1 MNEFVFKNQK
11 KLRCGL
17 TTGTCAAACAQA
29 AMLRLLTGQV
39 RSEVTVRLPES
50 RKRVQ
55 VDVAAAQLHEEIADN
70 RANRGTQQNSDG
82 RSPLQRVGSAE
93 NDSRSL
99 DQRVTLAVYPTADGG
114 FATRKDAGDDP
125 DVTNGTEIRA
135 YIQVCKRA
143 SEKIVTSDAGN
154 LKADRSMWQGKDTE
168 AAGSM
173 RKTPEQT
180 HASSRETS
188 VFVPEGAFASA
199 DGRLYLTGGEGVGRV
214 TKPGLEQAV
223 GQSAINRVPRQMIFD
238 AVQQV
243 LDAFEDD
250 EKRRTE
256 GCTPSLE
263 MENKLKHV
271 DGKPDAEYIRSK
283 WLNEGNE
290 KSERSEKPCYLITI
304 SVPAGAELA
313 KRTFN
318 PMLGIEGGISIL
330 GTTGIVEP
338 MSEAAIVATIETSI
352 RQVLAMEDAAA
363 SETETLRKEEVSADQ
378 KAETLIRQ
386 VLAMEDDAV
395 SEAETLR
402 KEDVSAD
409 QKTETSEERTAAD
422 EAVGQLQSP
431 AAHGEQ
437 TESTGSGRKDDGD
450 IGRSARRIL
459 AVPGNYGQ
467 RYVEQQLG
475 LRGVPV
481 VEVSNYIGEA
491 IDLAVSYGAT
501 DFLLVGNVGKLVKLA
516 AGIMNTHSRVADGRW
531 EIFAAHLALCGGTR
545 AQVAAMREATTTEEM
560 LTRLEAMGLRVP
572 VMASIMGEI
581 EAHMAHRIRGQMNF
595 GVIVYSERF
604 GRVGE
609 TAGAARLLE
618 GFCCIKS

>member
-50 RKRVQ
+50 RKSVQ
-55 VDVAAAQLHEEIADN
+55 V
-70 RANRGTQQNSDG
+70 
-82 RSPLQRVGSAE
+82 VGSAE
-93 NDSRSL
+93 SDARSSE
-99 DQRVTLAVYPTADGG
+99 QRVTLAVYPTADGG

-135 YIQVCKRA
+135 CIQVCKRA

-154 LKADRSMWQGKDTE
+154 LKADRSMWQGKDSE

-173 RKTPEQT
+173 RMNAEHAP
-180 HASSRETS
+180 ASSGEAS
-188 VFVPEGAFASA
+188 VLVPEGAFASA

-243 LDAFEDD
+243 LDAFEDE

-283 WLNEGNE
+283 CLNEGNE

-313 KRTFN
+313 QRTFN

-352 RQVLAMEDAAA
+352 RQVLAME
-363 SETETLRKEEVSADQ
+363 
-378 KAETLIRQ
+378 
-386 VLAMEDDAV
+386 
-395 SEAETLR
+395 
-402 KEDVSAD
+402 
-409 QKTETSEERTAAD
+409 
-422 EAVGQLQSP
+422 
-431 AAHGEQ
+431 
-437 TESTGSGRKDDGD
+437 DGD

-609 TAGAARLLE
+609 TEGAARLLE

>member
-50 RKRVQ
+50 RKRSL
-55 VDVAAAQLHEEIADN
+55 DSIAAAQLHEEITDN
-70 RANRGTQQNSDG
+70 RANRGTQQNRDG
-82 RSPLQRVGSAE
+82 RSPLQQAGSAE
-93 NDSRSL
+93 SDSRSF

-135 YIQVCKRA
+135 YIQVCER
-143 SEKIVTSDAGN
+143 V
-154 LKADRSMWQGKDTE
+154 
-168 AAGSM
+168 
-173 RKTPEQT
+173 P
-180 HASSRETS
+180 SR
-188 VFVPEGAFASA
+188 AFASA
-199 DGRLYLTGGEGVGRV
+199 DGRLYLTGGVGVGRV

-243 LDAFEDD
+243 LDAFEEDD

-256 GCTPSLE
+256 GCTPSFE

-313 KRTFN
+313 QRTFN

-352 RQVLAMEDAAA
+352 RQVLAMED
-363 SETETLRKEEVSADQ
+363 
-378 KAETLIRQ
+378 
-386 VLAMEDDAV
+386 
-395 SEAETLR
+395 
-402 KEDVSAD
+402 
-409 QKTETSEERTAAD
+409 
-422 EAVGQLQSP
+422 
-431 AAHGEQ
+431 
-437 TESTGSGRKDDGD
+437 GD
-450 IGRSARRIL
+450 IDRSARRIL

-560 LTRLEAMGLRVP
+560 LTRLEEMGLRAP

-609 TAGAARLLE
+609 TAGAARLLDR
-618 GFCCIKS
+618 FQS

>member
-55 VDVAAAQLHEEIADN
+55 VDVAAAKLHEEIADN
-70 RANRGTQQNSDG
+70 RANRGTQQDSNG
-82 RSPLQRVGSAE
+82 RSPLQQAGSAE
-93 NDSRSL
+93 SDTRSSE
-99 DQRVTLAVYPTADGG
+99 QRVTLAVYPTADGG

-135 YIQVCKRA
+135 YIQVCER
-143 SEKIVTSDAGN
+143 V
-154 LKADRSMWQGKDTE
+154 
-168 AAGSM
+168 
-173 RKTPEQT
+173 P
-180 HASSRETS
+180 SRTFMS
-188 VFVPEGAFASA
+188 T

-243 LDAFEDD
+243 LDAFEEDA
-250 EKRRTE
+250 
-256 GCTPSLE
+256 CTT
-263 MENKLKHV
+263 
-271 DGKPDAEYIRSK
+271 R
-283 WLNEGNE
+283 
-290 KSERSEKPCYLITI
+290 YLITI

-313 KRTFN
+313 QRTFN

-352 RQVLAMEDAAA
+352 RQVLAMEDAAV
-363 SETETLRKEEVSADQ
+363 SET
-378 KAETLIRQ
+378 
-386 VLAMEDDAV
+386 
-395 SEAETLR
+395 ETLR
-402 KEDVSAD
+402 KEDVSAA
-409 QKTETSEERTAAD
+409 QKAETSEEWTVAD
-422 EAVGQLQSP
+422 EAVGQLQPS
-431 AAHGEQ
+431 AAHGKQ
-437 TESTGSGRKDDGD
+437 TDSTDSGRKEDGD

-545 AQVAAMREATTTEEM
+545 AQVAAMREAMTTEEM
-560 LTRLEAMGLRVP
+560 LTRLETMGLRVP

-618 GFCCIKS
+618 GFQR

>member
-50 RKRVQ
+50 RKRSL
-55 VDVAAAQLHEEIADN
+55 DSIAAAQLHEEIDDN
-70 RANRGTQQNSDG
+70 RANRGAQQNSDG
-82 RSPLQRVGSAE
+82 WSPLQQAGSAE
-93 NDSRSL
+93 SDLRSSE
-99 DQRVTLAVYPTADGG
+99 QWVTLAVYPTADGG

-135 YIQVCKRA
+135 CIQVCD
-143 SEKIVTSDAGN
+143 V
-154 LKADRSMWQGKDTE
+154 
-168 AAGSM
+168 
-173 RKTPEQT
+173 
-180 HASSRETS
+180 
-188 VFVPEGAFASA
+188 VVVPEGAFASA

-243 LDAFEDD
+243 LDAFEEDD

-256 GCTPSLE
+256 GCTPSFE

-271 DGKPDAEYIRSK
+271 DGKSDAEYIRSK

-313 KRTFN
+313 QRTFN

-352 RQVLAMEDAAA
+352 RQVLAME
-363 SETETLRKEEVSADQ
+363 
-378 KAETLIRQ
+378 
-386 VLAMEDDAV
+386 
-395 SEAETLR
+395 
-402 KEDVSAD
+402 
-409 QKTETSEERTAAD
+409 
-422 EAVGQLQSP
+422 
-431 AAHGEQ
+431 
-437 TESTGSGRKDDGD
+437 DGD

-545 AQVAAMREATTTEEM
+545 AQVAVMREATTTEEM
-560 LTRLEAMGLRVP
+560 LTRLEEMGLRVP

-618 GFCCIKS
+618 RFQR

>member
-55 VDVAAAQLHEEIADN
+55 V
-70 RANRGTQQNSDG
+70 
-82 RSPLQRVGSAE
+82 VGSAE
-93 NDSRSL
+93 SDARSSE
-99 DQRVTLAVYPTADGG
+99 QRVTLAVYPTADGG

-135 YIQVCKRA
+135 YVQVCERVPSRA
-143 SEKIVTSDAGN
+143 
-154 LKADRSMWQGKDTE
+154 
-168 AAGSM
+168 
-173 RKTPEQT
+173 
-180 HASSRETS
+180 
-188 VFVPEGAFASA
+188 FVSA
-199 DGRLYLTGGEGVGRV
+199 DGRLYLTGGVGVGRV

-256 GCTPSLE
+256 GCTPSFE
-263 MENKLKHV
+263 MENKLKHM
-271 DGKPDAEYIRSK
+271 DGKSDAEYIRSK
-283 WLNEGNE
+283 CLNEENE

-313 KRTFN
+313 QRTFN
-318 PMLGIEGGISIL
+318 SMLGIEGGISIL

-363 SETETLRKEEVSADQ
+363 SET
-378 KAETLIRQ
+378 
-386 VLAMEDDAV
+386 
-395 SEAETLR
+395 
-402 KEDVSAD
+402 
-409 QKTETSEERTAAD
+409 
-422 EAVGQLQSP
+422 
-431 AAHGEQ
+431 Q
-437 TESTGSGRKDDGD
+437 TTDSGRKDDGD

-560 LTRLEAMGLRVP
+560 LTRLDAMGLRVP

-618 GFCCIKS
+618 GFQR

>member
-50 RKRVQ
+50 RKRSL
-55 VDVAAAQLHEEIADN
+55 DSIAAAQLHAEIADN
-70 RANRGTQQNSDG
+70 RANRGTQQDRDR
-82 RSPLQRVGSAE
+82 RSPLQQAGSAE
-93 NDSRSL
+93 SDTRSSE
-99 DQRVTLAVYPTADGG
+99 QWVTLAVYPTADGG

-135 YIQVCKRA
+135 YIQVCER
-143 SEKIVTSDAGN
+143 V
-154 LKADRSMWQGKDTE
+154 
-168 AAGSM
+168 
-173 RKTPEQT
+173 P
-180 HASSRETS
+180 SR
-188 VFVPEGAFASA
+188 AFASA

-243 LDAFEDD
+243 LDAFEDE

-271 DGKPDAEYIRSK
+271 DGKPDAECIRSK
-283 WLNEGNE
+283 CLNEGNE
-290 KSERSEKPCYLITI
+290 KSEQSEKPCYLITI
-304 SVPAGAELA
+304 SVPAGAEIA
-313 KRTFN
+313 QRTFN

-352 RQVLAMEDAAA
+352 RQVLALEDAAV
-363 SETETLRKEEVSADQ
+363 SETQTLRKEEVSADQ
-378 KAETLIRQ
+378 KAET
-386 VLAMEDDAV
+386 
-395 SEAETLR
+395 
-402 KEDVSAD
+402 
-409 QKTETSEERTAAD
+409 SEEWTAA
-422 EAVGQLQSP
+422 EKAARQSQSA

-437 TESTGSGRKDDGD
+437 TESTGSGRKEDGD

-560 LTRLEAMGLRVP
+560 LTRLQEMGLRVP

-581 EAHMAHRIRGQMNF
+581 EAHMAHRIRGQMDF

-618 GFCCIKS
+618 RFQR

>member
-50 RKRVQ
+50 RKHSL
-55 VDVAAAQLHEEIADN
+55 DSIAAAQLHEEIADN
-70 RANRGTQQNSDG
+70 RANRGTQQNRDG
-82 RSPLQRVGSAE
+82 RSPLQQAGSAE
-93 NDSRSL
+93 SDSGSF
-99 DQRVTLAVYPTADGG
+99 DQRVTLPVYPTADGG

-135 YIQVCKRA
+135 YVQVCEKGPEEIATSSEEELRLHADQHHSGITDDAREVRMESHAA
-143 SEKIVTSDAGN
+143 STCAAPATDA
-154 LKADRSMWQGKDTE
+154 L
-168 AAGSM
+168 
-173 RKTPEQT
+173 
-180 HASSRETS
+180 
-188 VFVPEGAFASA
+188 PEGAFVSA
-199 DGRLYLTGGEGVGRV
+199 NGRLYLTGGEGVGRV

-243 LDAFEDD
+243 LDVFEDD
-250 EKRRTE
+250 
-256 GCTPSLE
+256 
-263 MENKLKHV
+263 
-271 DGKPDAEYIRSK
+271 
-283 WLNEGNE
+283 
-290 KSERSEKPCYLITI
+290 EKPCYLITI

-313 KRTFN
+313 QRTFN

-352 RQVLAMEDAAA
+352 RQVLAMEDDAA
-363 SETETLRKEEVSADQ
+363 SKT
-378 KAETLIRQ
+378 
-386 VLAMEDDAV
+386 
-395 SEAETLR
+395 ETLR
-402 KEDVSAD
+402 KEDVSAA
-409 QKTETSEERTAAD
+409 QKAETFEERTAED
-422 EAVGQLQSP
+422 EAARQPQSA

-437 TESTGSGRKDDGD
+437 TESTGSGRKEDGD

-475 LRGVPV
+475 LRGGPV

-545 AQVAAMREATTTEEM
+545 AQVVAMREATTTEEM

-618 GFCCIKS
+618 GFQS

>member
-39 RSEVTVRLPES
+39 LSEVTVRLPES
-50 RKRVQ
+50 RK
-55 VDVAAAQLHEEIADN
+55 N
-70 RANRGTQQNSDG
+70 
-82 RSPLQRVGSAE
+82 PE
-93 NDSRSL
+93 NT
-99 DQRVTLAVYPTADGG
+99 RVTLPVYPTADGG

-135 YIQVCKRA
+135 YVQVCDVA
-143 SEKIVTSDAGN
+143 S
-154 LKADRSMWQGKDTE
+154 
-168 AAGSM
+168 
-173 RKTPEQT
+173 
-180 HASSRETS
+180 
-188 VFVPEGAFASA
+188 VPCGAFMSM
-199 DGRLYLTGGEGVGRV
+199 DGRLYLTGGMGVGRV

-243 LDAFEDD
+243 LEDFGEDA
-250 EKRRTE
+250 
-256 GCTPSLE
+256 CTT
-263 MENKLKHV
+263 
-271 DGKPDAEYIRSK
+271 
-283 WLNEGNE
+283 
-290 KSERSEKPCYLITI
+290 CYLITI

-313 KRTFN
+313 QRTFN

-338 MSEAAIVATIETSI
+338 MSEAALVATIETSI
-352 RQVLAMEDAAA
+352 RQVLAMEDVAA
-363 SETETLRKEEVSADQ
+363 SGAEKLREEEVSASHGKQ
-378 KAETLIRQ
+378 T
-386 VLAMEDDAV
+386 V
-395 SEAETLR
+395 SN
-402 KEDVSAD
+402 
-409 QKTETSEERTAAD
+409 
-422 EAVGQLQSP
+422 
-431 AAHGEQ
+431 
-437 TESTGSGRKDDGD
+437 GSGRKEDGD
-450 IGRSARRIL
+450 IGRRVRRIL

-545 AQVAAMREATTTEEM
+545 AQVVAMREATTTEEM
-560 LTRLEAMGLRVP
+560 LTRLEEMGLRVP

-581 EAHMAHRIRGQMNF
+581 EAHMAHRIRGQMDF

-609 TAGAARLLE
+609 TAGASRLLK
-618 GFCCIKS
+618 GFQM

>member
-55 VDVAAAQLHEEIADN
+55 VDVAAAKLHAEIADN

-93 NDSRSL
+93 SDSRSF

-135 YIQVCKRA
+135 YIQVCD
-143 SEKIVTSDAGN
+143 V
-154 LKADRSMWQGKDTE
+154 
-168 AAGSM
+168 
-173 RKTPEQT
+173 
-180 HASSRETS
+180 
-188 VFVPEGAFASA
+188 VVVPEGAFASA
-199 DGRLYLTGGEGVGRV
+199 DGRLYLTGGVGVGRV

-313 KRTFN
+313 QRTFN

-352 RQVLAMEDAAA
+352 RQVLAMEDAAV
-363 SETETLRKEEVSADQ
+363 SETQTLRKEE
-378 KAETLIRQ
+378 
-386 VLAMEDDAV
+386 
-395 SEAETLR
+395 
-402 KEDVSAD
+402 VSAD

-437 TESTGSGRKDDGD
+437 KELTGSGRKDDGD

-545 AQVAAMREATTTEEM
+545 AQVAAMRKSTTTEEM
-560 LTRLEAMGLRVP
+560 LTRLEEMGLRVP

>member
-29 AMLRLLTGQV
+29 AMLRLLIGQV
-39 RSEVTVRLPES
+39 LSEVTVRLPES
-50 RKRVQ
+50 RKRVRASIAGVSFRDEISEDREDREAHQ
-55 VDVAAAQLHEEIADN
+55 DSDGMSQLQQAGSVEDSTGSSAQL
-70 RANRGTQQNSDG
+70 
-82 RSPLQRVGSAE
+82 
-93 NDSRSL
+93 
-99 DQRVTLAVYPTADGG
+99 VTLPVYPTADGG

-135 YIQVCKRA
+135 YVQVCDVA
-143 SEKIVTSDAGN
+143 S
-154 LKADRSMWQGKDTE
+154 
-168 AAGSM
+168 
-173 RKTPEQT
+173 
-180 HASSRETS
+180 
-188 VFVPEGAFASA
+188 VPAGAFASA
-199 DGRLYLTGGEGVGRV
+199 DGRLYLTGGVGVGRV

-243 LDAFEDD
+243 LEDFGEDA
-250 EKRRTE
+250 
-256 GCTPSLE
+256 CTT
-263 MENKLKHV
+263 
-271 DGKPDAEYIRSK
+271 
-283 WLNEGNE
+283 
-290 KSERSEKPCYLITI
+290 CYLITI

-313 KRTFN
+313 QRTFN

-352 RQVLAMEDAAA
+352 RQLLAME
-363 SETETLRKEEVSADQ
+363 
-378 KAETLIRQ
+378 
-386 VLAMEDDAV
+386 
-395 SEAETLR
+395 
-402 KEDVSAD
+402 
-409 QKTETSEERTAAD
+409 
-422 EAVGQLQSP
+422 
-431 AAHGEQ
+431 
-437 TESTGSGRKDDGD
+437 DGD
-450 IGRSARRIL
+450 IGRRARRIL

-560 LTRLEAMGLRVP
+560 LTRLEEMGLRAQ

-581 EAHMAHRIRGQMNF
+581 EAHMAHRIRGQMDF

>member
-39 RSEVTVRLPES
+39 LPEVTVRLPES
-50 RKRVQ
+50 RKRVRASIAGVSFRDEISEDREDREAHQ
-55 VDVAAAQLHEEIADN
+55 DSDGISQLQQAGSVEDSTGSSAQL
-70 RANRGTQQNSDG
+70 
-82 RSPLQRVGSAE
+82 
-93 NDSRSL
+93 
-99 DQRVTLAVYPTADGG
+99 VTLPVYPTADGG

-135 YIQVCKRA
+135 YVQVCD
-143 SEKIVTSDAGN
+143 VV
-154 LKADRSMWQGKDTE
+154 
-168 AAGSM
+168 
-173 RKTPEQT
+173 
-180 HASSRETS
+180 S
-188 VFVPEGAFASA
+188 VPAGAFASA
-199 DGRLYLTGGEGVGRV
+199 DGRMYLTGGVGVGRV

-243 LDAFEDD
+243 LEDFG
-250 EKRRTE
+250 EE
-256 GCTPSLE
+256 ACTT
-263 MENKLKHV
+263 
-271 DGKPDAEYIRSK
+271 
-283 WLNEGNE
+283 
-290 KSERSEKPCYLITI
+290 CYLIMI

-313 KRTFN
+313 QRTFN
-318 PMLGIEGGISIL
+318 PKLGIEGGISIL

-352 RQVLAMEDAAA
+352 RQVLAMEDAAV
-363 SETETLRKEEVSADQ
+363 SGTETLRKEEVSAAQ
-378 KAETLIRQ
+378 KP
-386 VLAMEDDAV
+386 ED
-395 SEAETLR
+395 SEEQTGVEEAAGWPR
-402 KEDVSAD
+402 VSASHGK
-409 QKTETSEERTAAD
+409 QTA
-422 EAVGQLQSP
+422 
-431 AAHGEQ
+431 
-437 TESTGSGRKDDGD
+437 STDSGRKEDGD
-450 IGRSARRIL
+450 IGRRTRRIL

-560 LTRLEAMGLRVP
+560 LTRLEEMGLRAP
-572 VMASIMGEI
+572 VMDSIMGEI
-581 EAHMAHRIRGQMNF
+581 EAHMAHRIRGQMDF

-609 TAGAARLLE
+609 TAGAAQLLE

>member
-55 VDVAAAQLHEEIADN
+55 VDVAAAKLHAEIADN

-93 NDSRSL
+93 SDSRSF

-135 YIQVCKRA
+135 CIQVCKRA

-154 LKADRSMWQGKDTE
+154 LKAGRYMWQGKDSE

-173 RKTPEQT
+173 RKNPEQT

-188 VFVPEGAFASA
+188 VLVPEGAFASA
-199 DGRLYLTGGEGVGRV
+199 DGRLYLTGGVGVGRV

-313 KRTFN
+313 QRTFN

-352 RQVLAMEDAAA
+352 RQVLAMEDAAV
-363 SETETLRKEEVSADQ
+363 SETQTLRKEE
-378 KAETLIRQ
+378 
-386 VLAMEDDAV
+386 
-395 SEAETLR
+395 
-402 KEDVSAD
+402 VSAD

-437 TESTGSGRKDDGD
+437 KELTGSGRKDDGD

-545 AQVAAMREATTTEEM
+545 AQVAAMRKATTTEEM
-560 LTRLEAMGLRVP
+560 LTRLEEMGLRVP

>member
-39 RSEVTVRLPES
+39 LPEVTVRLPES
-50 RKRVQ
+50 RK
-55 VDVAAAQLHEEIADN
+55 N
-70 RANRGTQQNSDG
+70 
-82 RSPLQRVGSAE
+82 PE
-93 NDSRSL
+93 NT
-99 DQRVTLAVYPTADGG
+99 RVTLPVYPTADGG

-135 YIQVCKRA
+135 YVQVCD
-143 SEKIVTSDAGN
+143 VV
-154 LKADRSMWQGKDTE
+154 
-168 AAGSM
+168 
-173 RKTPEQT
+173 
-180 HASSRETS
+180 S
-188 VFVPEGAFASA
+188 VPAGAFASA
-199 DGRLYLTGGEGVGRV
+199 DGRLYLTGGMGVGRV

-243 LDAFEDD
+243 LEDFGEDA
-250 EKRRTE
+250 
-256 GCTPSLE
+256 CTT
-263 MENKLKHV
+263 
-271 DGKPDAEYIRSK
+271 
-283 WLNEGNE
+283 
-290 KSERSEKPCYLITI
+290 CYLITI
-304 SVPAGAELA
+304 SVPAGVELA
-313 KRTFN
+313 QRTFN

-338 MSEAAIVATIETSI
+338 MSEAAIVATIESLI
-352 RQVLAMEDAAA
+352 RQVLAMEDAAV
-363 SETETLRKEEVSADQ
+363 SGTETLRKEEVSASHGKQ
-378 KAETLIRQ
+378 
-386 VLAMEDDAV
+386 
-395 SEAETLR
+395 
-402 KEDVSAD
+402 
-409 QKTETSEERTAAD
+409 TA
-422 EAVGQLQSP
+422 
-431 AAHGEQ
+431 
-437 TESTGSGRKDDGD
+437 STDRGRKDDGD
-450 IGRSARRIL
+450 IGRRKRRIL

-560 LTRLEAMGLRVP
+560 LTRLEEMGLRAQ

-581 EAHMAHRIRGQMNF
+581 EAHMAHRIRGQMDF

-609 TAGAARLLE
+609 TTDTERLLE

>member
-1 MNEFVFKNQK
+1 MDMNEFVFKNQK

-39 RSEVTVRLPES
+39 LSEVTVRLPES
-50 RKRVQ
+50 RK
-55 VDVAAAQLHEEIADN
+55 N
-70 RANRGTQQNSDG
+70 
-82 RSPLQRVGSAE
+82 PE
-93 NDSRSL
+93 NT
-99 DQRVTLAVYPTADGG
+99 RVTLSVYPTAGGG

-135 YIQVCKRA
+135 YIQVRDVA
-143 SEKIVTSDAGN
+143 SMPA
-154 LKADRSMWQGKDTE
+154 
-168 AAGSM
+168 
-173 RKTPEQT
+173 
-180 HASSRETS
+180 
-188 VFVPEGAFASA
+188 GAFASA
-199 DGRLYLTGGEGVGRV
+199 NGRLYLTGGEGVGRV
-214 TKPGLEQAV
+214 TKPGLEQAI

-243 LDAFEDD
+243 LDAFEEEEEKLRMEGIASSLAMEDRPKHTD
-250 EKRRTE
+250 EK
-256 GCTPSLE
+256 PNA
-263 MENKLKHV
+263 ENS
-271 DGKPDAEYIRSK
+271 RSNR
-283 WLNEGNE
+283 LNEGNE
-290 KSERSEKPCYLITI
+290 TSERSEKSCYLITI

-313 KRTFN
+313 QRTFN

-352 RQVLAMEDAAA
+352 RQVLAMED
-363 SETETLRKEEVSADQ
+363 
-378 KAETLIRQ
+378 
-386 VLAMEDDAV
+386 
-395 SEAETLR
+395 
-402 KEDVSAD
+402 
-409 QKTETSEERTAAD
+409 
-422 EAVGQLQSP
+422 
-431 AAHGEQ
+431 
-437 TESTGSGRKDDGD
+437 GD
-450 IGRSARRIL
+450 IGRRARRIL

-467 RYVEQQLG
+467 RYAEQNLG

-491 IDLAVSYGAT
+491 IDLAISYGAT

-545 AQVAAMREATTTEEM
+545 AQVTAMREATTTAEM
-560 LTRLEAMGLRVP
+560 LTRLEEMGLRAP
-572 VMASIMGEI
+572 VMASIMEEI
-581 EAHMAHRIRGQMNF
+581 EAHMAHRIRGQMDF

-618 GFCCIKS
+618 KFRGTGA

>member
-39 RSEVTVRLPES
+39 LSEVTVRLPES
-50 RKRVQ
+50 RKRVRESIAG
-55 VDVAAAQLHEEIADN
+55 VSFRDEISKDREN
-70 RANRGTQQNSDG
+70 SGTQRESEGMSQ
-82 RSPLQRVGSAE
+82 LQQAGSVE
-93 NDSRSL
+93 DSTGSSTQL
-99 DQRVTLAVYPTADGG
+99 VTLSVYPTADGG
-114 FATRKDAGDDP
+114 CATRKDAGDDP

-135 YIQVCKRA
+135 YIQVCDVA
-143 SEKIVTSDAGN
+143 S
-154 LKADRSMWQGKDTE
+154 
-168 AAGSM
+168 
-173 RKTPEQT
+173 
-180 HASSRETS
+180 
-188 VFVPEGAFASA
+188 VPAGAFVSA

-214 TKPGLEQAV
+214 TKPGLEQAI

-243 LDAFEDD
+243 LDAFEEEEEKLRMEGISSSLAMEDRPKHTD
-250 EKRRTE
+250 E
-256 GCTPSLE
+256 
-263 MENKLKHV
+263 
-271 DGKPDAEYIRSK
+271 KPDAENSRSNR
-283 WLNEGNE
+283 LNERNE
-290 KSERSEKPCYLITI
+290 TSERSEKSCYLITI

-313 KRTFN
+313 QRTFN

-338 MSEAAIVATIETSI
+338 MSESAIVATIETSI
-352 RQVLAMEDAAA
+352 RQVLAMED
-363 SETETLRKEEVSADQ
+363 T
-378 KAETLIRQ
+378 
-386 VLAMEDDAV
+386 AV
-395 SEAETLR
+395 SGAETLR
-402 KEDVSAD
+402 KKEMSAA
-409 QKTETSEERTAAD
+409 QKPEASEEQAGAD
-422 EAVGQLQSP
+422 EAAGWSRTSVAYGKQMVSN
-431 AAHGEQ
+431 
-437 TESTGSGRKDDGD
+437 GSGRKEDGD
-450 IGRSARRIL
+450 IGRRARRIL

-545 AQVAAMREATTTEEM
+545 AQVAAMWEATTTEEM
-560 LTRLEAMGLRVP
+560 LTRLQEMGLRVP

-581 EAHMAHRIRGQMNF
+581 EAHMAHRIRGQMDF

-618 GFCCIKS
+618 KFRGTGA

>member
-39 RSEVTVRLPES
+39 LSEVTVRLPES
-50 RKRVQ
+50 RKRVRASIAEAS
-55 VDVAAAQLHEEIADN
+55 VHEEISEN
-70 RANRGTQQNSDG
+70 GERRGTRQDSDG
-82 RSPLQRVGSAE
+82 MSQLQQAGPAEGSQGSFA
-93 NDSRSL
+93 
-99 DQRVTLAVYPTADGG
+99 QRVTLAVYPTADGG

-135 YIQVCKRA
+135 YIQVCDVA
-143 SEKIVTSDAGN
+143 S
-154 LKADRSMWQGKDTE
+154 
-168 AAGSM
+168 
-173 RKTPEQT
+173 
-180 HASSRETS
+180 
-188 VFVPEGAFASA
+188 VPAGAFASA
-199 DGRLYLTGGEGVGRV
+199 DGRLYLTGGMGVGRV

-243 LDAFEDD
+243 LEDFGEEE
-250 EKRRTE
+250 EKLRMESIVAEDGTA
-256 GCTPSLE
+256 SHE
-263 MENKLKHV
+263 MKDKT
-271 DGKPDAEYIRSK
+271 SC
-283 WLNEGNE
+283 NEENE
-290 KSERSEKPCYLITI
+290 KSEQAEKTCYLITI

-313 KRTFN
+313 QRTFN

-338 MSEAAIVATIETSI
+338 MSEAAIVATIESSI
-352 RQVLAMEDAAA
+352 RQVLAMEDAAVSGTDEA
-363 SETETLRKEEVSADQ
+363 AVWPRVSASHGKQ
-378 KAETLIRQ
+378 
-386 VLAMEDDAV
+386 
-395 SEAETLR
+395 
-402 KEDVSAD
+402 
-409 QKTETSEERTAAD
+409 TA
-422 EAVGQLQSP
+422 
-431 AAHGEQ
+431 
-437 TESTGSGRKDDGD
+437 STDSGRKEDGD
-450 IGRSARRIL
+450 IGRRARRIL

-560 LTRLEAMGLRVP
+560 LTRLEEMGLRVP

-581 EAHMAHRIRGQMNF
+581 EAHMAHRIRGQMDF

>member
-55 VDVAAAQLHEEIADN
+55 VDVAAAKLHAEIADN

-93 NDSRSL
+93 SDSRSF

-135 YIQVCKRA
+135 CIQVCKRA

-154 LKADRSMWQGKDTE
+154 LKAGRYMWQGKDSE

-173 RKTPEQT
+173 RKNPEQT

-188 VFVPEGAFASA
+188 VLVPEGAFVSA
-199 DGRLYLTGGEGVGRV
+199 DGRLYLTGGVGVGRV

-271 DGKPDAEYIRSK
+271 YGKPDAEYIRSK

-313 KRTFN
+313 QRTFN

-352 RQVLAMEDAAA
+352 RQVLAMEDAAV
-363 SETETLRKEEVSADQ
+363 SETQTLRKEE
-378 KAETLIRQ
+378 
-386 VLAMEDDAV
+386 
-395 SEAETLR
+395 
-402 KEDVSAD
+402 VSAD

-437 TESTGSGRKDDGD
+437 KELTGSGRKDDGD

-545 AQVAAMREATTTEEM
+545 AQVAAMRKATTTEEM
-560 LTRLEAMGLRVP
+560 LTRLEEMGLRVP

>member
-55 VDVAAAQLHEEIADN
+55 VDVAAAKLHAEIADN

-93 NDSRSL
+93 SDSRSF

-135 YIQVCKRA
+135 YIQVCD
-143 SEKIVTSDAGN
+143 V
-154 LKADRSMWQGKDTE
+154 
-168 AAGSM
+168 
-173 RKTPEQT
+173 
-180 HASSRETS
+180 
-188 VFVPEGAFASA
+188 VVVPEGAFMST

-263 MENKLKHV
+263 MKNKLKHV

-313 KRTFN
+313 QRTFN

-352 RQVLAMEDAAA
+352 RQVLAMEDAAV
-363 SETETLRKEEVSADQ
+363 SKTETLRKEEVSADQ

-386 VLAMEDDAV
+386 VLAMEDAAV
-395 SEAETLR
+395 SETQTLR
-402 KEDVSAD
+402 KEEVSAD

-437 TESTGSGRKDDGD
+437 KELTGSGRKDDGD

-545 AQVAAMREATTTEEM
+545 AQVAAMRKATTTEEM
-560 LTRLEAMGLRVP
+560 LTRLEEMGLRVP

-609 TAGAARLLE
+609 TAGAERLLE

>member
-55 VDVAAAQLHEEIADN
+55 VDVAAAKLHAEIADN

-93 NDSRSL
+93 SDSRSF

-135 YIQVCKRA
+135 CIQVCD
-143 SEKIVTSDAGN
+143 V
-154 LKADRSMWQGKDTE
+154 
-168 AAGSM
+168 
-173 RKTPEQT
+173 
-180 HASSRETS
+180 
-188 VFVPEGAFASA
+188 VVVPEGAFASA
-199 DGRLYLTGGEGVGRV
+199 DGRLYLTGGVGVGRV

-313 KRTFN
+313 QRTFN

-352 RQVLAMEDAAA
+352 RQVLAMEDAAV
-363 SETETLRKEEVSADQ
+363 SKTETLRKEEVSADQ

-386 VLAMEDDAV
+386 VLAMEDAV
-395 SEAETLR
+395 ASETETLR
-402 KEDVSAD
+402 KEEVSAD
-409 QKTETSEERTAAD
+409 QKAETSEERTAAD

-431 AAHGEQ
+431 AAHGKQ
-437 TESTGSGRKDDGD
+437 TEATGSGRKDDGD

-560 LTRLEAMGLRVP
+560 LTRLEEMGLRVP

>member
-55 VDVAAAQLHEEIADN
+55 VDVAAAKLHAEIADN

-93 NDSRSL
+93 SDSRSF

-135 YIQVCKRA
+135 YIQVCD
-143 SEKIVTSDAGN
+143 V
-154 LKADRSMWQGKDTE
+154 
-168 AAGSM
+168 
-173 RKTPEQT
+173 
-180 HASSRETS
+180 
-188 VFVPEGAFASA
+188 VVVPEGAFASA
-199 DGRLYLTGGEGVGRV
+199 DGRLYLTGGVGVGRV

-313 KRTFN
+313 QRTFN

-352 RQVLAMEDAAA
+352 RQVLAMEDAVA

-378 KAETLIRQ
+378 KA
-386 VLAMEDDAV
+386 
-395 SEAETLR
+395 
-402 KEDVSAD
+402 
-409 QKTETSEERTAAD
+409 ETSEERTAAD

-431 AAHGEQ
+431 AAHGKQ
-437 TESTGSGRKDDGD
+437 TEATGSGRKDDGD

-560 LTRLEAMGLRVP
+560 LTRLEEMGLRVP

-609 TAGAARLLE
+609 TAGAERLLE

>member
-55 VDVAAAQLHEEIADN
+55 VDVAAAKLHEEIADN
-70 RANRGTQQNSDG
+70 RANRGTQQDSNG
-82 RSPLQRVGSAE
+82 RSPLQQAGSAE
-93 NDSRSL
+93 SDTRSSE
-99 DQRVTLAVYPTADGG
+99 QRVTLAVYPTADGG

-135 YIQVCKRA
+135 YVQVCDVV
-143 SEKIVTSDAGN
+143 S
-154 LKADRSMWQGKDTE
+154 
-168 AAGSM
+168 
-173 RKTPEQT
+173 
-180 HASSRETS
+180 
-188 VFVPEGAFASA
+188 VPEGAFVSA
-199 DGRLYLTGGEGVGRV
+199 DGRLYLTGGVGVGRA

-238 AVQQV
+238 AAQQV
-243 LDAFEDD
+243 LDAFEEDD

-283 WLNEGNE
+283 CLNEENE

-313 KRTFN
+313 QRTFN

-352 RQVLAMEDAAA
+352 RQVLAMEDAAV
-363 SETETLRKEEVSADQ
+363 SKTQTQRKEEVSADQ
-378 KAETLIRQ
+378 KT
-386 VLAMEDDAV
+386 
-395 SEAETLR
+395 
-402 KEDVSAD
+402 K
-409 QKTETSEERTAAD
+409 TSEERTAAD

-437 TESTGSGRKDDGD
+437 KESTGSGRKEDGD

-560 LTRLEAMGLRVP
+560 LTRLEEMGLRAP

-609 TAGAARLLE
+609 TAGAARLLDR
-618 GFCCIKS
+618 FQR

>member
-55 VDVAAAQLHEEIADN
+55 VDVAAAKLHAEIADN

-93 NDSRSL
+93 SDSRSF

-135 YIQVCKRA
+135 YIQVCD
-143 SEKIVTSDAGN
+143 V
-154 LKADRSMWQGKDTE
+154 
-168 AAGSM
+168 
-173 RKTPEQT
+173 
-180 HASSRETS
+180 
-188 VFVPEGAFASA
+188 VVVPEGAFASA

-313 KRTFN
+313 QRTFN

-352 RQVLAMEDAAA
+352 RQVLAMEDAAV
-363 SETETLRKEEVSADQ
+363 SETQTLRKEEVS
-378 KAETLIRQ
+378 E
-386 VLAMEDDAV
+386 
-395 SEAETLR
+395 
-402 KEDVSAD
+402 D

-437 TESTGSGRKDDGD
+437 KELTGSGRKDDGD

-560 LTRLEAMGLRVP
+560 LTRLEEMGLRVP

-609 TAGAARLLE
+609 TAGAERLLE

>member
-55 VDVAAAQLHEEIADN
+55 VDVAAAKLHAEIADN

-93 NDSRSL
+93 SDSRSF

-135 YIQVCKRA
+135 YIQVCD
-143 SEKIVTSDAGN
+143 V
-154 LKADRSMWQGKDTE
+154 
-168 AAGSM
+168 
-173 RKTPEQT
+173 
-180 HASSRETS
+180 
-188 VFVPEGAFASA
+188 VVVPEGAFMST

-263 MENKLKHV
+263 MKNKLKHV

-313 KRTFN
+313 QRTFN

-352 RQVLAMEDAAA
+352 RQVLAMEDAAV
-363 SETETLRKEEVSADQ
+363 SETQTLRKEE
-378 KAETLIRQ
+378 
-386 VLAMEDDAV
+386 
-395 SEAETLR
+395 
-402 KEDVSAD
+402 VSAD

-437 TESTGSGRKDDGD
+437 KELTGSGRKDDGD

-545 AQVAAMREATTTEEM
+545 AQVAAMRKATTTEEM
-560 LTRLEAMGLRVP
+560 LTRLEEMGLRVP

-609 TAGAARLLE
+609 TAGAERLLE

>member
-29 AMLRLLTGQV
+29 AMLRLLTGKV
-39 RSEVTVRLPES
+39 LSEVTVRLPES

-55 VDVAAAQLHEEIADN
+55 ESIAAASVHEEISEN
-70 RANRGTQQNSDG
+70 GERRGTCLNSDG
-82 RSPLQRVGSAE
+82 TSPLQQTGSAE
-93 NDSRSL
+93 SSPGSSDRL
-99 DQRVTLAVYPTADGG
+99 VTLLVYPTADGG
-114 FATRKDAGDDP
+114 FATHKDAGDDP

-135 YIQVCKRA
+135 YVQACDVA
-143 SEKIVTSDAGN
+143 S
-154 LKADRSMWQGKDTE
+154 
-168 AAGSM
+168 
-173 RKTPEQT
+173 
-180 HASSRETS
+180 
-188 VFVPEGAFASA
+188 VPSGAFASA
-199 DGRLYLTGGEGVGRV
+199 DGQLYLTGGVGVGRV

-243 LDAFEDD
+243 LEDFGEDA
-250 EKRRTE
+250 
-256 GCTPSLE
+256 CTS
-263 MENKLKHV
+263 
-271 DGKPDAEYIRSK
+271 
-283 WLNEGNE
+283 
-290 KSERSEKPCYLITI
+290 CYLITI
-304 SVPAGAELA
+304 SVPVGAELA
-313 KRTFN
+313 QRTFN

-338 MSEAAIVATIETSI
+338 MSEAAIVATIESSI
-352 RQVLAMEDAAA
+352 RQVLAMEDAA
-363 SETETLRKEEVSADQ
+363 VSG
-378 KAETLIRQ
+378 AETRQ
-386 VLAMEDDAV
+386 
-395 SEAETLR
+395 R
-402 KEDVSAD
+402 K
-409 QKTETSEERTAAD
+409 
-422 EAVGQLQSP
+422 
-431 AAHGEQ
+431 
-437 TESTGSGRKDDGD
+437 
-450 IGRSARRIL
+450 RRIL

-531 EIFAAHLALCGGTR
+531 EIFAAHLALCGGTQ

-560 LTRLEAMGLRVP
+560 LTRLEEMGLRAP
-572 VMASIMGEI
+572 VMASIMEEI
-581 EAHMAHRIRGQMNF
+581 EAHLAHRIRGQMDF

-604 GRVGE
+604 GRVGDTTDAE
-609 TAGAARLLE
+609 RLLE
-618 GFCCIKS
+618 EFLI

>member
-55 VDVAAAQLHEEIADN
+55 VDVAAAKLHEEIADN
-70 RANRGTQQNSDG
+70 RANRGTQQDSDG

-93 NDSRSL
+93 SDARSF

-135 YIQVCKRA
+135 YIQVCKR
-143 SEKIVTSDAGN
+143 V
-154 LKADRSMWQGKDTE
+154 
-168 AAGSM
+168 
-173 RKTPEQT
+173 P
-180 HASSRETS
+180 SR
-188 VFVPEGAFASA
+188 AFASA

-238 AVQQV
+238 AVHQV

-263 MENKLKHV
+263 MENKPKHM

-283 WLNEGNE
+283 CLNEGNE

-313 KRTFN
+313 QRTFN

-338 MSEAAIVATIETSI
+338 MSEAAIIATIEASI
-352 RQVLAMEDAAA
+352 RQVLAMEDAAV
-363 SETETLRKEEVSADQ
+363 SETQTLRKEE
-378 KAETLIRQ
+378 
-386 VLAMEDDAV
+386 
-395 SEAETLR
+395 
-402 KEDVSAD
+402 VSAD

-431 AAHGEQ
+431 AAHGKQ
-437 TESTGSGRKDDGD
+437 TESTDSGRKDDGD

-609 TAGAARLLE
+609 TEGAARLLE

>member
-39 RSEVTVRLPES
+39 LSEVTVRLPES
-50 RKRVQ
+50 RKWLRESIAEVSFRDEISEDREDREAHQ
-55 VDVAAAQLHEEIADN
+55 DSDGMSQLQQAGPAEGSQGSFAQL
-70 RANRGTQQNSDG
+70 
-82 RSPLQRVGSAE
+82 
-93 NDSRSL
+93 
-99 DQRVTLAVYPTADGG
+99 VTLAVYPTADGG

-135 YIQVCKRA
+135 YIQVCDVA
-143 SEKIVTSDAGN
+143 S
-154 LKADRSMWQGKDTE
+154 
-168 AAGSM
+168 
-173 RKTPEQT
+173 
-180 HASSRETS
+180 
-188 VFVPEGAFASA
+188 VPAGAFASA
-199 DGRLYLTGGEGVGRV
+199 DGRLYLTGGMGVGRV

-243 LDAFEDD
+243 LEDFG
-250 EKRRTE
+250 EE
-256 GCTPSLE
+256 AG
-263 MENKLKHV
+263 
-271 DGKPDAEYIRSK
+271 AE
-283 WLNEGNE
+283 
-290 KSERSEKPCYLITI
+290 CYLITI

-313 KRTFN
+313 QRTFN

-338 MSEAAIVATIETSI
+338 MSEAAIVATIESSI
-352 RQVLAMEDAAA
+352 RQLLAMEDAAV
-363 SETETLRKEEVSADQ
+363 SGTEMLRKEEVFAAQ
-378 KAETLIRQ
+378 KP
-386 VLAMEDDAV
+386 
-395 SEAETLR
+395 
-402 KEDVSAD
+402 
-409 QKTETSEERTAAD
+409 ETSEEQGEAD
-422 EAVGQLQSP
+422 EAGGWPRVS
-431 AAHGEQ
+431 ASHGKQ
-437 TESTGSGRKDDGD
+437 TVSTESGRKEDGD
-450 IGRSARRIL
+450 IGRRARRIL

-560 LTRLEAMGLRVP
+560 LTRLEEMGLRAP

-581 EAHMAHRIRGQMNF
+581 EAHMAHRIRGQMDF

-618 GFCCIKS
+618 EFCCIKS

>member
-50 RKRVQ
+50 RKSVQ
-55 VDVAAAQLHEEIADN
+55 V
-70 RANRGTQQNSDG
+70 
-82 RSPLQRVGSAE
+82 VGSAE
-93 NDSRSL
+93 SDARSSE
-99 DQRVTLAVYPTADGG
+99 QRVTLAVYPTADGG

-135 YIQVCKRA
+135 CIQVCKRA

-154 LKADRSMWQGKDTE
+154 LKADRSMWQGKDSE

-173 RKTPEQT
+173 RMNAEHAP
-180 HASSRETS
+180 ASSGEAS
-188 VFVPEGAFASA
+188 VLVPEGAFASA
-199 DGRLYLTGGEGVGRV
+199 DGRLYLTGDVGVGRV

-243 LDAFEDD
+243 LDAFEEDD
-250 EKRRTE
+250 EKRRAE

-263 MENKLKHV
+263 MENKPKHM

-283 WLNEGNE
+283 CLNEGNE

-313 KRTFN
+313 QRTFN
-318 PMLGIEGGISIL
+318 PMLGIAGGISIL

-352 RQVLAMEDAAA
+352 RQVLAMEDVAV
-363 SETETLRKEEVSADQ
+363 SETQTQRKEE
-378 KAETLIRQ
+378 
-386 VLAMEDDAV
+386 
-395 SEAETLR
+395 
-402 KEDVSAD
+402 VSAD
-409 QKTETSEERTAAD
+409 QKTETSEERTAAE

>member
-55 VDVAAAQLHEEIADN
+55 VDVAAAKLHAEIADN

-93 NDSRSL
+93 SDSRSF

-135 YIQVCKRA
+135 YIQVCDVVA
-143 SEKIVTSDAGN
+143 
-154 LKADRSMWQGKDTE
+154 
-168 AAGSM
+168 
-173 RKTPEQT
+173 
-180 HASSRETS
+180 
-188 VFVPEGAFASA
+188 VPEGAFASA
-199 DGRLYLTGGEGVGRV
+199 DGRLYLTGGVGVGRV

-313 KRTFN
+313 QRTFN

-352 RQVLAMEDAAA
+352 RQVLAMEDAAV
-363 SETETLRKEEVSADQ
+363 SETQTLRKEE
-378 KAETLIRQ
+378 
-386 VLAMEDDAV
+386 
-395 SEAETLR
+395 
-402 KEDVSAD
+402 VSAD

-437 TESTGSGRKDDGD
+437 KELTGSGRKDDGD

-545 AQVAAMREATTTEEM
+545 AQVAAMRKATTTEEM
-560 LTRLEAMGLRVP
+560 LTRLEEMGLRVP

-609 TAGAARLLE
+609 TAGAERLLE

>member
-39 RSEVTVRLPES
+39 LPEVTVRLPES
-50 RKRVQ
+50 GKRVRESIAG
-55 VDVAAAQLHEEIADN
+55 VSFRDEISKDREN
-70 RANRGTQQNSDG
+70 SGTQHESEGMSQ
-82 RSPLQRVGSAE
+82 LQQAGPAEGSQGSFA
-93 NDSRSL
+93 
-99 DQRVTLAVYPTADGG
+99 QRVTLSVYPTADGG

-135 YIQVCKRA
+135 YIQVCDVA
-143 SEKIVTSDAGN
+143 S
-154 LKADRSMWQGKDTE
+154 
-168 AAGSM
+168 
-173 RKTPEQT
+173 
-180 HASSRETS
+180 
-188 VFVPEGAFASA
+188 VPAGAFASA
-199 DGRLYLTGGEGVGRV
+199 DGRLYLTGGVGVGRV

-243 LDAFEDD
+243 LEDFGEDA
-250 EKRRTE
+250 
-256 GCTPSLE
+256 CT
-263 MENKLKHV
+263 N
-271 DGKPDAEYIRSK
+271 
-283 WLNEGNE
+283 
-290 KSERSEKPCYLITI
+290 CYLITI

-313 KRTFN
+313 QRTFN

-338 MSEAAIVATIETSI
+338 MSEAAIVATIESSI
-352 RQVLAMEDAAA
+352 RQVLAMEDVATSGAKK
-363 SETETLRKEEVSADQ
+363 LRKEEVSASHGKQ
-378 KAETLIRQ
+378 T
-386 VLAMEDDAV
+386 V
-395 SEAETLR
+395 ST
-402 KEDVSAD
+402 D
-409 QKTETSEERTAAD
+409 
-422 EAVGQLQSP
+422 
-431 AAHGEQ
+431 
-437 TESTGSGRKDDGD
+437 SGRKEDGD
-450 IGRSARRIL
+450 IGRRARRIL

-560 LTRLEAMGLRVP
+560 LTRLEEMGLRAP
-572 VMASIMGEI
+572 VMTSIMGEI
-581 EAHMAHRIRGQMNF
+581 EAHMAHRIRGQMDF

-609 TAGAARLLE
+609 TAGAERLLE

>member
-17 TTGTCAAACAQA
+17 TTGTCATACAHA

-39 RSEVTVRLPES
+39 LSEVAVRLPES
-50 RKRVQ
+50 GNRDRESI
-55 VDVAAAQLHEEIADN
+55 AATPVHEEMSKDGE
-70 RANRGTQQNSDG
+70 RRGTCLNSDG
-82 RSPLQRVGSAE
+82 MVQLQQAGLEEDSTRSSTQL
-93 NDSRSL
+93 
-99 DQRVTLAVYPTADGG
+99 VTLAVYPTADGG

-135 YIQVCKRA
+135 YIQVCDVA
-143 SEKIVTSDAGN
+143 SVPAG
-154 LKADRSMWQGKDTE
+154 
-168 AAGSM
+168 
-173 RKTPEQT
+173 
-180 HASSRETS
+180 
-188 VFVPEGAFASA
+188 VFASA

-214 TKPGLEQAV
+214 TKPGLEQVV

-243 LDAFEDD
+243 LEDFG
-250 EKRRTE
+250 EE
-256 GCTPSLE
+256 ACTT
-263 MENKLKHV
+263 
-271 DGKPDAEYIRSK
+271 
-283 WLNEGNE
+283 
-290 KSERSEKPCYLITI
+290 CYLITI

-313 KRTFN
+313 QRTFN

-338 MSEAAIVATIETSI
+338 MSEAAIVATIESSI
-352 RQVLAMEDAAA
+352 RQELAME
-363 SETETLRKEEVSADQ
+363 
-378 KAETLIRQ
+378 
-386 VLAMEDDAV
+386 
-395 SEAETLR
+395 
-402 KEDVSAD
+402 
-409 QKTETSEERTAAD
+409 
-422 EAVGQLQSP
+422 
-431 AAHGEQ
+431 
-437 TESTGSGRKDDGD
+437 DGD
-450 IGRSARRIL
+450 IGRRKRRIL

-560 LTRLEAMGLRVP
+560 LTRLEEMGLRAP
-572 VMASIMGEI
+572 VMASIMGKI
-581 EAHMAHRIRGQMNF
+581 EAHMAHRIRGQMDF

-609 TAGAARLLE
+609 TAGAERLLE

>member
-29 AMLRLLTGQV
+29 AMLRLLTGKV
-39 RSEVTVRLPES
+39 LSEVMVRLPES

-55 VDVAAAQLHEEIADN
+55 ESIAGVSFRDEISEDREN
-70 RANRGTQQNSDG
+70 CGTQHDSDG
-82 RSPLQRVGSAE
+82 MSQLQQAGSVK
-93 NDSRSL
+93 DSTGSSTQL
-99 DQRVTLAVYPTADGG
+99 VTLSVYPTTDGG
-114 FATRKDAGDDP
+114 FATRKNAGDDP

-135 YIQVCKRA
+135 YVQVCDVA
-143 SEKIVTSDAGN
+143 S
-154 LKADRSMWQGKDTE
+154 
-168 AAGSM
+168 
-173 RKTPEQT
+173 
-180 HASSRETS
+180 
-188 VFVPEGAFASA
+188 VPYGAFMSM
-199 DGRLYLTGGEGVGRV
+199 DGRLYLTGGMGVGRV

-243 LDAFEDD
+243 LEDFGEE
-250 EKRRTE
+250 EKLRME
-256 GCTPSLE
+256 GIAAEDCTSSLA
-263 MENKLKHV
+263 MEDRLKHTN
-271 DGKPDAEYIRSK
+271 GKPDAENIGAKFLSG
-283 WLNEGNE
+283 GNE
-290 KSERSEKPCYLITI
+290 KSERAENPCYLITI

-313 KRTFN
+313 QRTFN

-338 MSEAAIVATIETSI
+338 MSEAAIVATIESSI
-352 RQVLAMEDAAA
+352 RQVLAMEDAAVSGTDEA
-363 SETETLRKEEVSADQ
+363 AVWPRVSASHGKQ
-378 KAETLIRQ
+378 
-386 VLAMEDDAV
+386 
-395 SEAETLR
+395 
-402 KEDVSAD
+402 
-409 QKTETSEERTAAD
+409 TA
-422 EAVGQLQSP
+422 
-431 AAHGEQ
+431 
-437 TESTGSGRKDDGD
+437 STDSGRKEDGD
-450 IGRSARRIL
+450 IGRRARRIL

-560 LTRLEAMGLRVP
+560 LTRLEEMGLRVP

-581 EAHMAHRIRGQMNF
+581 EAHMAHRIRGQMDF

-609 TAGAARLLE
+609 TAGAERLLVRAQMQ
-618 GFCCIKS
+618 GDRYTLF

>member
-29 AMLRLLTGQV
+29 AMLQLLTGQV
-39 RSEVTVRLPES
+39 LSEVSVRLPES

-55 VDVAAAQLHEEIADN
+55 VDVAAAKLHEEIADN

-82 RSPLQRVGSAE
+82 RSPLQQAGSAE
-93 NDSRSL
+93 SDTRSSE
-99 DQRVTLAVYPTADGG
+99 QWVTLAVYPTADGG

-135 YIQVCKRA
+135 YIQVCERT
-143 SEKIVTSDAGN
+143 SEKIMSSGEDH
-154 LKADRSMWQGKDTE
+154 LRSSRSLGHGVKE
-168 AAGSM
+168 AAGDM
-173 RKTPEQT
+173 RMNPEAAQ
-180 HASSRETS
+180 ASSDERS
-188 VFVPEGAFASA
+188 VSVPAGAFVSA

-243 LDAFEDD
+243 LDAFGEDD
-250 EKRRTE
+250 EKHRIE
-256 GCTPSLE
+256 GSAAESVTAASE
-263 MENKLKHV
+263 MEDEPKSTDEKQGVENL
-271 DGKPDAEYIRSK
+271 GLNRR
-283 WLNEGNE
+283 NEGNE
-290 KSERSEKPCYLITI
+290 QSERSKKTCYLITI

-313 KRTFN
+313 RRTFN

-352 RQVLAMEDAAA
+352 RQVLAMEDDVASGTEKLREVEASAAQMPEA
-363 SETETLRKEEVSADQ
+363 SEEPVG
-378 KAETLIRQ
+378 
-386 VLAMEDDAV
+386 
-395 SEAETLR
+395 
-402 KEDVSAD
+402 
-409 QKTETSEERTAAD
+409 AD
-422 EAVGQLQSP
+422 EAAGWPQVS
-431 AAHGEQ
+431 AAHEKQ
-437 TESTGSGRKDDGD
+437 AVSTDSGRRKDGD
-450 IGRSARRIL
+450 IGRRMRRIL

-467 RYVEQQLG
+467 RYVEANLG

-560 LTRLEAMGLRVP
+560 LTRLEAMGLRAP

-618 GFCCIKS
+618 RFRMQGDRSGTF

>member
-50 RKRVQ
+50 RKRSL
-55 VDVAAAQLHEEIADN
+55 DSIAAAQLHEEIDDN
-70 RANRGTQQNSDG
+70 RANRGAQQNSDG
-82 RSPLQRVGSAE
+82 RSPLQQAGSAE
-93 NDSRSL
+93 SDLRSSE
-99 DQRVTLAVYPTADGG
+99 QWVTLAVYPTADGG

-135 YIQVCKRA
+135 CIQVCD
-143 SEKIVTSDAGN
+143 V
-154 LKADRSMWQGKDTE
+154 
-168 AAGSM
+168 
-173 RKTPEQT
+173 
-180 HASSRETS
+180 
-188 VFVPEGAFASA
+188 VVVPEGAFASA

-243 LDAFEDD
+243 LDAFEEDD

-256 GCTPSLE
+256 GCTPSFE

-271 DGKPDAEYIRSK
+271 DGKSDAEYIRSK

-313 KRTFN
+313 QRTFN

-352 RQVLAMEDAAA
+352 RQVLALEDAAV
-363 SETETLRKEEVSADQ
+363 SET
-378 KAETLIRQ
+378 
-386 VLAMEDDAV
+386 
-395 SEAETLR
+395 ETLR

-409 QKTETSEERTAAD
+409 QKAETSEEWTAAE
-422 EAVGQLQSP
+422 EAARQPQSA

-437 TESTGSGRKDDGD
+437 TESTGSGRKEDGD

-560 LTRLEAMGLRVP
+560 LTRLEEMGLRAP

-609 TAGAARLLE
+609 TAGAARLLDR
-618 GFCCIKS
+618 FQS

>member
-55 VDVAAAQLHEEIADN
+55 V
-70 RANRGTQQNSDG
+70 
-82 RSPLQRVGSAE
+82 VGSAE
-93 NDSRSL
+93 SDARSSE
-99 DQRVTLAVYPTADGG
+99 QRVTLAVYPTADGG

-135 YIQVCKRA
+135 CIQVCKRA
-143 SEKIVTSDAGN
+143 SEKIVTSGAEN
-154 LKADRSMWQGKDTE
+154 LKTDRSMWQGKDSE

-173 RKTPEQT
+173 RMNAEHAP
-180 HASSRETS
+180 ASSREAS
-188 VFVPEGAFASA
+188 VLVPEGAFMST

-243 LDAFEDD
+243 LDAFEEDD

-283 WLNEGNE
+283 CLNEGNE

-313 KRTFN
+313 QRTFN

-352 RQVLAMEDAAA
+352 RQVLAMED
-363 SETETLRKEEVSADQ
+363 
-378 KAETLIRQ
+378 
-386 VLAMEDDAV
+386 DAV

-402 KEDVSAD
+402 KGEVSAA
-409 QKTETSEERTAAD
+409 QKAETSEERTVAD
-422 EAVGQLQSP
+422 EAVGQPQSA

-618 GFCCIKS
+618 GFWM

>member
-243 LDAFEDD
+243 LDAFEDE

>member
-55 VDVAAAQLHEEIADN
+55 VDVAAAKLHAEIADN

-93 NDSRSL
+93 SDSRSF

-135 YIQVCKRA
+135 YIQVCD
-143 SEKIVTSDAGN
+143 V
-154 LKADRSMWQGKDTE
+154 
-168 AAGSM
+168 
-173 RKTPEQT
+173 
-180 HASSRETS
+180 
-188 VFVPEGAFASA
+188 VVVPEGAFASA
-199 DGRLYLTGGEGVGRV
+199 DGRLYLTGGVGVGRV

-313 KRTFN
+313 QRTFN

-352 RQVLAMEDAAA
+352 RQVLAMEDAAV
-363 SETETLRKEEVSADQ
+363 SETQTLRKEE
-378 KAETLIRQ
+378 
-386 VLAMEDDAV
+386 
-395 SEAETLR
+395 
-402 KEDVSAD
+402 VSAD

-437 TESTGSGRKDDGD
+437 KELTGSGRKDDGD

-545 AQVAAMREATTTEEM
+545 AQVAAMRKSTTTEEM
-560 LTRLEAMGLRVP
+560 LTRLEEMGLRVP

-609 TAGAARLLE
+609 TAGAERLLE

>member
-29 AMLRLLTGQV
+29 AMLRLLTGKV
-39 RSEVTVRLPES
+39 LSEVMVRLPES

-55 VDVAAAQLHEEIADN
+55 ESIAGVSFRDEISEDREN
-70 RANRGTQQNSDG
+70 CGTQHDSDG
-82 RSPLQRVGSAE
+82 MSQLQQAGSVK
-93 NDSRSL
+93 DSTGSSTQL
-99 DQRVTLAVYPTADGG
+99 VTLSVYPTADGG

-135 YIQVCKRA
+135 YVQVCDVA
-143 SEKIVTSDAGN
+143 S
-154 LKADRSMWQGKDTE
+154 
-168 AAGSM
+168 
-173 RKTPEQT
+173 
-180 HASSRETS
+180 
-188 VFVPEGAFASA
+188 VPYGAFMSM
-199 DGRLYLTGGEGVGRV
+199 DGRLYLTGGMGVGRV

-243 LDAFEDD
+243 LEDFGEE
-250 EKRRTE
+250 EKLRMDSIAAE
-256 GCTPSLE
+256 DCTSSLA
-263 MENKLKHV
+263 MEDRLKHTN
-271 DGKPDAEYIRSK
+271 GKPDAENIGAKFLSG
-283 WLNEGNE
+283 GNE
-290 KSERSEKPCYLITI
+290 KSERAEKPCYLITI

-313 KRTFN
+313 QRTFN

-338 MSEAAIVATIETSI
+338 MSEAAIVATIESSI
-352 RQVLAMEDAAA
+352 RQLLTMEDAAVA
-363 SETETLRKEEVSADQ
+363 EVETLRKEEMSATHG
-378 KAETLIRQ
+378 E
-386 VLAMEDDAV
+386 LAASTD
-395 SEAETLR
+395 SGR
-402 KEDVSAD
+402 KED
-409 QKTETSEERTAAD
+409 
-422 EAVGQLQSP
+422 
-431 AAHGEQ
+431 
-437 TESTGSGRKDDGD
+437 GD
-450 IGRSARRIL
+450 IDRRARRIL

-560 LTRLEAMGLRVP
+560 LTRLEEMGLRVP

-581 EAHMAHRIRGQMNF
+581 EAHMAHRIRGQMDF

-609 TAGAARLLE
+609 TAGAERLLVRAQMQ
-618 GFCCIKS
+618 GDRYTLF

>member
-39 RSEVTVRLPES
+39 LSEVTVRLPES
-50 RKRVQ
+50 RK
-55 VDVAAAQLHEEIADN
+55 N
-70 RANRGTQQNSDG
+70 
-82 RSPLQRVGSAE
+82 PE
-93 NDSRSL
+93 NT
-99 DQRVTLAVYPTADGG
+99 RVTLTVYPTTDGG

-135 YIQVCKRA
+135 YVQVC
-143 SEKIVTSDAGN
+143 DG
-154 LKADRSMWQGKDTE
+154 M
-168 AAGSM
+168 
-173 RKTPEQT
+173 
-180 HASSRETS
+180 S
-188 VFVPEGAFASA
+188 VPVGAFAST
-199 DGRLYLTGGEGVGRV
+199 DGRLYLTGGVGVGRV

-243 LDAFEDD
+243 LEDFGEG
-250 EKRRTE
+250 EKLRME
-256 GCTPSLE
+256 GIAAEDGTSSLA
-263 MENKLKHV
+263 MEDRLKHTN
-271 DGKPDAEYIRSK
+271 GKPDAENIGAKFLSG
-283 WLNEGNE
+283 GNE
-290 KSERSEKPCYLITI
+290 KSEQAEKRCYLITI

-313 KRTFN
+313 QRTFN

-338 MSEAAIVATIETSI
+338 MSEAAIVATIESSI
-352 RQVLAMEDAAA
+352 RQVLAMEDAA
-363 SETETLRKEEVSADQ
+363 VSG
-378 KAETLIRQ
+378 AETRQ
-386 VLAMEDDAV
+386 
-395 SEAETLR
+395 R
-402 KEDVSAD
+402 K
-409 QKTETSEERTAAD
+409 
-422 EAVGQLQSP
+422 
-431 AAHGEQ
+431 
-437 TESTGSGRKDDGD
+437 
-450 IGRSARRIL
+450 RRIL

-491 IDLAVSYGAT
+491 IDLAVAYGAT

-531 EIFAAHLALCGGTR
+531 EIFAAHLALCGGTQ

-560 LTRLEAMGLRVP
+560 LTRLEEMGLRAP
-572 VMASIMGEI
+572 VMASIMEEI
-581 EAHMAHRIRGQMNF
+581 EAHLAHRIRGQMDF

-604 GRVGE
+604 GRVGDTTDAE
-609 TAGAARLLE
+609 RLLE
-618 GFCCIKS
+618 EFLI